1 MADGNMMSGYVS
13 SACANHLLY
22 AGTVLECSSE
32 QSKAPALKC
41 KWEMRDDWEGRWM
54 SNEWVMREVDR
65 VEGWERR
72 V

>member
-1 MADGNMMSGYVS
+1 
-13 SACANHLLY
+13 
-22 AGTVLECSSE
+22 
-32 QSKAPALKC
+32 
-41 KWEMRDDWEGRWM
+41 MRDDWEGRWM